1 MRGSISP
8 EMGSLAIAGILI
20 VFSVLALI
28 AGVIALLKKL
38 DDRWQDHERRLDEA
52 AGQKVPTID
61 TTTLVLISAA
71 VATVVQGRF
80 QVRRIHRLLS
90 PRRTRTPWTA
100 QGRLTLQGSH
110 AVRRKRS

>member
-38 DDRWQDHERRLDEA
+38 DDRWQDHERRLD
-52 AGQKVPTID
+52 TID